1 MSPARRPW
9 NTLDPYRRLGLVH
22 IAIIGARSVPGRYGG
37 WDTVATELSPRLVE
51 RGCAVTVYCQPRYA
65 QEDRP
70 QRYRGVEL
78 VYLRAARRQAFESTS
93 HEVASLVHAM
103 RRDYDALYV
112 FGTRASAAYTP
123 FLARHRPVFFNT
135 DGHDWQRRKWGPLAR
150 RYLRWSE
157 GVAVRRSP
165 GRLIADSRAIASYF
179 EKAYGVQPT
188 FIPYGANVVEN
199 PDDAPLARYGLKP
212 RDYFLVVC
220 RIEPE
225 NNVDAIVDAFRG
237 LDTNRK
243 LVVVGG
249 TNYRSA
255 LLERLKRT
263 APSSVRFLGGIYD
276 PEVLSAIYYH
286 SFAYVHGHEVGG
298 TNPALLQAM
307 GARCCVLAKDVVF
320 NREVLE
326 GTGLY
331 WEGRDDLQERMAFVE
346 TAVDAVEVL
355 RHDALA
361 RVREA
366 YGWERVADRYCEYF
380 KETLSGL

>member
-65 QEDRP
+65 REDRP
-70 QRYRGVEL
+70 KRYRGVEL
-78 VYLRAARRQAFESTS
+78 VYLPAARRQAFESTS

-179 EKAYGVQPT
+179 QRAYGVQPT

-220 RIEPE
+220 RLEPE
-225 NNVDAIVDAFRG
+225 NTVDAIVDAFLG
-237 LDTNRK
+237 LDT
-243 LVVVGG
+243 
-249 TNYRSA
+249 TEARSWSVSSG
-255 LLERLKRT
+255 RRPRT
-263 APSSVRFLGGIYD
+263 SAFLAGSMTLTSSTPSTFTASPTSTVTRWEG
-276 PEVLSAIYYH
+276 P
-286 SFAYVHGHEVGG
+286 
-298 TNPALLQAM
+298 TP
-307 GARCCVLAKDVVF
+307 RCCTPWARDAVF
-320 NREVLE
+320 WLKMWCSTARSWKPPA
-326 GTGLY
+326 Y
-331 WEGRDDLQERMAFVE
+331 WEGPDDLRERMAFVE
-346 TAVDAVEVL
+346 TALDAAEVL
-355 RHDALA
+355 RRDALD
-361 RVREA
+361 RVRQA
-366 YGWERVADRYCEYF
+366 YDWERVADRYVEYF
-380 KETLSGL
+380 REPR